1 MDSIRILFS
10 SIVHL
15 FKLCVIIYWW
25 DQSRI
30 RYEEQLLDITVRI
43 SPRSEMAEG
52 IFENLREKRCQDSL
66 VQESRNFDVVL
77 FQCIF
82 MLISGFAITVGLM

>member
-1 MDSIRILFS
+1 
-10 SIVHL
+10 
-15 FKLCVIIYWW
+15 
-25 DQSRI
+25 
-30 RYEEQLLDITVRI
+30 
-43 SPRSEMAEG
+43 MAEG

-66 VQESRNFDVVL
+66 VQESRNFDVVP